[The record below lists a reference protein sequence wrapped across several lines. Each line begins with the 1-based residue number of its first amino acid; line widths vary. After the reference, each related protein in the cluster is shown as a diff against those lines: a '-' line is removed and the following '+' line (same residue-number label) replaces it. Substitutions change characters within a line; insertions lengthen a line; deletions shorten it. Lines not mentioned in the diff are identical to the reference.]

1 MQEAVQRR
9 EGDAD
14 GGVDEGD
21 RRHTVVQ
28 ANGQGR
34 KGRSEGGV
42 LYIVSK
48 CANTCKASSTA

>member
-34 KGRSEGGV
+34 QGQSEGGV

-48 CANTCKASSTA
+48 CAITL